1 MEVWRAGG
9 MKILLINYEYP
20 PFGGGAGNATQ
31 EIGRALTKMGY
42 AVTAL
47 IGGKGDLYTDPD
59 GIRVRPVGSSRKHFS
74 QASFKEMFSF
84 LLRGVFWALG
94 SRSRDFDLT
103 IVFFALPCGPI
114 ATFLNKRWHVPYIV
128 SLRGGDV
135 PGLVP
140 AIEPLHRF
148 LAPLRR
154 WVNKNAKA
162 VVANSPSLAELAQAS
177 DTVSVTVIP
186 NGVDTEY
193 YRPSDNNIG
202 VKSAPLRLLLVGR
215 FHRQKL
221 IPETIQWLARAKSQG
236 IEFLVTIVGDGP
248 ERDAVEATIEDVDM
262 TKFISLKG
270 WLGKDELIKQYQQA
284 DCYLNLSSYEGMP
297 NTVLEAM
304 ACALPVIA
312 SDIPPHRGLV
322 EHQVTGYLV
331 DLDRPESLID
341 QLTELATNRH
351 RGKVMGEAGRQ
362 LVLAGHSWTAVANS
376 YMALFVQ
383 RQKRSPDYV
392 V

>member
-1 MEVWRAGG
+1 

-31 EIGRALTKMGY
+31 EIGRALTKMGH

-59 GIRVRPVGSSRKHFS
+59 GIRVLPVGSSRKYLS

-84 LLRGVFWALG
+84 FLLGALWALG
-94 SRSRDFDLT
+94 GRGRDFDLT

-148 LAPLRR
+148 LAPFRR
-154 WVNKNAKA
+154 WVSKNAKA
-162 VVANSPSLAELAQAS
+162 VVANSPSLAALAQAA
-177 DTVSVTVIP
+177 DPVSVTVIP
-186 NGVDTEY
+186 NGVDTQY
-193 YRPSDNNIG
+193 YRPSGNNIG
-202 VKSAPLRLLLVGR
+202 VKGAPLRLLLVGR

-221 IPETIQWLARAKSQG
+221 IPETIQWLAQAKSQG

-248 ERDAVEATIEDVDM
+248 ERDAVEATIEDAGM
-262 TKFISLKG
+262 TKFICLKG

-312 SDIPPHRGLV
+312 SDIPPHRRLV

-341 QLTELATNRH
+341 QLTELATDRR
-351 RGKVMGEAGRQ
+351 RGRVMGEAGRQ

-383 RQKRSPDYV
+383 RQQRSPDYV

>member
-1 MEVWRAGG
+1 

-31 EIGRALTKMGY
+31 EIGRALAKMGH

-59 GIRVRPVGSSRKHFS
+59 GIRVVPVGSARKHFS

-84 LLRGVFWALG
+84 LLRGVVWALG
-94 SRSRDFDLT
+94 GRGREFDVA

-114 ATFLNKRWHVPYIV
+114 ATFLSKRWHVPYIV

-154 WVNKNAKA
+154 WVSKNAKA
-162 VVANSPSLAELAQAS
+162 VVANSPSLAALAQAA
-177 DTVSVTVIP
+177 DPVSVTVIP
-186 NGVDTEY
+186 NGVDTQY
-193 YRPSDNNIG
+193 YRLSGNNIG
-202 VKSAPLRLLLVGR
+202 VKGAPLRLLLVGR

-221 IPETIQWLARAKSQG
+221 IPETIQWLAQAKSQG

-262 TKFISLKG
+262 IKFICLKG
-270 WLGKDELIKQYQQA
+270 WLEKDELIKQYQQA

-312 SDIPPHRGLV
+312 SDIPPHRRLV

-341 QLTELATNRH
+341 QLTELTTDRR
-351 RGKVMGEAGRQ
+351 RGRVMGEAGRQ
-362 LVLAGHSWTAVANS
+362 AVLTSYCWKAVAKS

-383 RQKRSPDYV
+383 RQKGTLDHAV
-392 V
+392 

>member
-1 MEVWRAGG
+1 

-31 EIGRALTKMGY
+31 EIGRALTKMGH

-47 IGGKGDLYTDPD
+47 IGGKGDLHTDPD
-59 GIRVRPVGSSRKHFS
+59 GIRVVLVGSSRKHLS

-84 LLRGVFWALG
+84 LLRGVVWALG
-94 SRSRDFDLT
+94 SRGREFDVA

-114 ATFLNKRWHVPYIV
+114 ATCLNKRWHVPYIV

-154 WVNKNAKA
+154 WVSRNAKA

-177 DTVSVTVIP
+177 DAVSVTVIP
-186 NGVDTEY
+186 NGVDTQY
-193 YRPSDNNIG
+193 YRPSGDNIG
-202 VKSAPLRLLLVGR
+202 VKGAPLRLLLVGR

-221 IPETIQWLARAKSQG
+221 IPETIQWLAQAKSQG

-248 ERDAVEATIEDVDM
+248 ERDAVEATIEDADM
-262 TKFISLKG
+262 IKFICLKG

-312 SDIPPHRGLV
+312 SDIPPHRCLV

-341 QLTELATNRH
+341 QLTELATDRR
-351 RGKVMGEAGRQ
+351 RGRVMGEAGRQ

-376 YMALFVQ
+376 YMALFAQ
-383 RQKRSPDYV
+383 HQKESADHV

>member
-1 MEVWRAGG
+1 MR
-9 MKILLINYEYP
+9 ILLINYEYP

-31 EIGRALTKMGY
+31 EIGRALTKMGH

-47 IGGKGDLYTDPD
+47 IGGRGDLYTDPD
-59 GIRVRPVGSSRKHFS
+59 GIRVLPVGSSRKHLS

-84 LLRGVFWALG
+84 VLLGAFWALG
-94 SRSRDFDLT
+94 RRGRGFDVA

-140 AIEPLHRF
+140 AIEPLHRC

-162 VVANSPSLAELAQAS
+162 VVANSPSLAELAQAA
-177 DTVSVTVIP
+177 DPVSVTIVP
-186 NGVDTEY
+186 NGVDTQY
-193 YRPSDNNIG
+193 YRPPGNNIG
-202 VKSAPLRLLLVGR
+202 VKGAPLRLLLVCR

-221 IPETIQWLARAKSQG
+221 IPETIQWLAQAKSQG

-248 ERDAVEATIEDVDM
+248 ERDAVEATIEEVDM
-262 TKFISLKG
+262 TEFIFLKG
-270 WLGKDELIKQYQQA
+270 WLGKDELTKQYQQA

-312 SDIPPHRGLV
+312 SDIPPHRGLIK
-322 EHQVTGYLV
+322 HQVTGYLV

-341 QLTELATNRH
+341 QLTELATDRR
-351 RGKVMGEAGRQ
+351 RGRVMGEAGRQ
-362 LVLAGHSWTAVANS
+362 LVLTGHSWTAVANS
-376 YMALFVQ
+376 YMALFARHQ
-383 RQKRSPDYV
+383 REPLDRV

>member
-31 EIGRALTKMGY
+31 EIGRALTKMGH
-42 AVTAL
+42 AVTVL

-59 GIRVRPVGSSRKHFS
+59 GIRVVPVGSSRKYLS

-84 LLRGVFWALG
+84 FLLGTLWALG
-94 SRSRDFDLT
+94 SRGRGFDLT

-114 ATFLNKRWHVPYIV
+114 ATFLNKCWHVPYIV

-140 AIEPLHRF
+140 EIEPLHRF
-148 LAPLRR
+148 LTPFRR

-162 VVANSPSLAELAQAS
+162 VVANSPSLAELAQAA
-177 DTVSVTVIP
+177 DPVSVTVIP
-186 NGVDTEY
+186 NGVDTQY
-193 YRPSDNNIG
+193 YRPSGNNIG
-202 VKSAPLRLLLVGR
+202 VKGAPLRLLLVGR

-221 IPETIQWLARAKSQG
+221 IPETIQWLAQAKSQG

-248 ERDAVEATIEDVDM
+248 ERDAVKTTILEENMAEV
-262 TKFISLKG
+262 ISLKG
-270 WLGKDELIKQYQQA
+270 WLDKDELLRQYQQA

-304 ACALPVIA
+304 ACALPVLA
-312 SDIPPHRGLV
+312 SDISPHRCLV
-322 EHQVTGYLV
+322 AHQVTGYLV
-331 DLDRPESLID
+331 DLERPESLVT
-341 QLTELATNRH
+341 QLGALAADNGSLRQ
-351 RGKVMGEAGRQ
+351 MGAAGRERA
-362 LVLAGHSWTAVANS
+362 LVGHSWMAVA
-376 YMALFVQ
+376 
-383 RQKRSPDYV
+383 RDYLTLLV
-392 V
+392 PYQEERP

>member
-1 MEVWRAGG
+1 
-9 MKILLINYEYP
+9 MKILLVNYEYP

-31 EIGRALTKMGY
+31 EIGRALIKMGH

-59 GIRVRPVGSSRKHFS
+59 GIRVAPVGSSRKYLS

-84 LLRGVFWALG
+84 FLLGSLWALG
-94 SRSRDFDLT
+94 HRGRDFDLT

-114 ATFLNKRWHVPYIV
+114 ATCLNKRWHVPYIV

-148 LAPLRR
+148 LAPFRR
-154 WVNKNAKA
+154 WVSKNAKA
-162 VVANSPSLAELAQAS
+162 VVANSPSLAELAQAA
-177 DTVSVTVIP
+177 DPVSVTVIP
-186 NGVDTEY
+186 NGIDTEY
-193 YRPSDNNIG
+193 YRPSGNNIG
-202 VKSAPLRLLLVGR
+202 VKGAPLRLLLVGR

-221 IPETIQWLARAKSQG
+221 IPETIQWLAQAKSQG

-262 TKFISLKG
+262 IKFICLKG

-312 SDIPPHRGLV
+312 SDIPPHRLLV

-331 DLDRPESLID
+331 DLDRPQSLIG
-341 QLTELATNRH
+341 QLSELATDRC
-351 RGKVMGEAGRQ
+351 RGRVMGEAGRQ
-362 LVLAGHSWTAVANS
+362 AVLTSYCWKAVAKS
-376 YMALFVQ
+376 YMALFMQ
-383 RQKRSPDYV
+383 RQKGALDHAV
-392 V
+392 

>member
-1 MEVWRAGG
+1 
-9 MKILLINYEYP
+9 LINYEYP

-31 EIGRALTKMGY
+31 EIGRALTKMGH
-42 AVTAL
+42 AVTVL

-59 GIRVRPVGSSRKHFS
+59 GIRVVPVGSSRKYLS

-84 LLRGVFWALG
+84 FLLGALWALG
-94 SRSRDFDLT
+94 GRGRDFDLT

-114 ATFLNKRWHVPYIV
+114 ATLLNKRWHVPYIV

-135 PGLVP
+135 SGLVP
-140 AIEPLHRF
+140 EIEPLHRF
-148 LAPLRR
+148 LAPFRR
-154 WVNKNAKA
+154 WVGKNAKA
-162 VVANSPSLAELAQAS
+162 VVANSPSLAELAEAA
-177 DTVSVTVIP
+177 DPVSVTVIP
-186 NGVDTEY
+186 NGVDTQY
-193 YRPSDNNIG
+193 YRPSGNNIRITG
-202 VKSAPLRLLLVGR
+202 APLRLLLVGR

-221 IPETIQWLARAKSQG
+221 IPETIQWLVQAKSQG

-248 ERDAVEATIEDVDM
+248 ERNAVKATIEEVDM
-262 TKFISLKG
+262 TEFIFLKG

-312 SDIPPHRGLV
+312 SDIPPHRRLV

-341 QLTELATNRH
+341 QLAELATDRR
-351 RGKVMGEAGRQ
+351 RGRVMGEAGRQ
-362 LVLAGHSWTAVANS
+362 AVLTSYCWKAVAKS

-383 RQKRSPDYV
+383 RQKGTLDHAV
-392 V
+392 

>member
-1 MEVWRAGG
+1 

-31 EIGRALTKMGY
+31 EIGRALTKMGH
-42 AVTAL
+42 AVTTL

-59 GIRVRPVGSSRKHFS
+59 GIRVLPVGSSRKNLS

-84 LLRGVFWALG
+84 FLLGALWALG
-94 SRSRDFDLT
+94 GRGRDFDLT

-140 AIEPLHRF
+140 AIEPLHRV
-148 LAPLRR
+148 LAPFRR
-154 WVNKNAKA
+154 WVSKNAKA
-162 VVANSPSLAELAQAS
+162 VVANSPSLAELAQAA
-177 DTVSVTVIP
+177 DPVSVTVIP
-186 NGVDTEY
+186 NGVDTQY
-193 YRPSDNNIG
+193 YRPSGNNIG
-202 VKSAPLRLLLVGR
+202 VKGAPLRLLLVGR

-221 IPETIQWLARAKSQG
+221 IPETIQWLAQAKSQG

-262 TKFISLKG
+262 IKFICLKG

-312 SDIPPHRGLV
+312 SDIPPHRRLV
-322 EHQVTGYLV
+322 EHQVTGYLA

-341 QLTELATNRH
+341 QLTELATDRR
-351 RGKVMGEAGRQ
+351 RGRVMGEAGRQ
-362 LVLAGHSWTAVANS
+362 AVLTSYCWNEVAKN

-383 RQKRSPDYV
+383 HQKGTLDHAV
-392 V
+392 

>member
-9 MKILLINYEYP
+9 VKILLINYEYP

-31 EIGRALTKMGY
+31 EIGRALTKMGHT
-42 AVTAL
+42 VTAL

-59 GIRVRPVGSSRKHFS
+59 GIRVLPVGSSRKYLS

-84 LLRGVFWALG
+84 VLLGAFWALG
-94 SRSRDFDLT
+94 RQGRGFNLA

-140 AIEPLHRF
+140 EIKLLHQF

-154 WVNKNAKA
+154 WVSKNAKA
-162 VVANSPSLAELAQAS
+162 VVANSASLAELAQAS
-177 DTVSVTVIP
+177 DAVSVTVIP
-186 NGVDTEY
+186 NGVDTQY
-193 YRPSDNNIG
+193 YRPSGNKIG
-202 VKSAPLRLLLVGR
+202 VKSAPLQLLLVGR

-221 IPETIQWLARAKSQG
+221 IPETIRWLARAKSQG

-248 ERDAVEATIEDVDM
+248 ERDAVEAAIEDVDM
-262 TKFISLKG
+262 TEFISLKG

-341 QLTELATNRH
+341 QLTELVTDRH
-351 RGKVMGEAGRQ
+351 RGRVMGEAGRQ

-383 RQKRSPDYV
+383 R
-392 V
+392 

>member
-1 MEVWRAGG
+1 MRV
-9 MKILLINYEYP
+9 LLVNYEYP

-31 EIGRALTKMGY
+31 EIGRALAKMGY
-42 AVTAL
+42 AVTVL
-47 IGGKGDLYTDPD
+47 IGGKGGLHTDPD
-59 GIRVRPVGSSRKHFS
+59 GICVVPVDSSRKHFS

-84 LLRGVFWALG
+84 FLRGVFWALG
-94 SRSRDFDLT
+94 SRGRDFDLT

-148 LAPLRR
+148 LTPFRR
-154 WVNKNAKA
+154 WVGKNAMA
-162 VVANSPSLAELAQAS
+162 VVANSSSLAELAQVS
-177 DTVSVTVIP
+177 DPVSVTVIP
-186 NGVDTEY
+186 NGVDTQY
-193 YRPSDNNIG
+193 FRPCGNNIG
-202 VKSAPLRLLLVGR
+202 SEDARLRLLLVGR

-221 IPETIQWLARAKSQG
+221 IPETIGWLAQAKSQG

-248 ERDAVEATIEDVDM
+248 ERNAVEAAIKDTGM
-262 TKFISLKG
+262 TEFISLKG
-270 WLGKDELIKQYQQA
+270 WLGKDELIKQYQQT

-304 ACALPVIA
+304 ACALPVVA
-312 SDIPPHRGLV
+312 SDIPPHRCLV

-341 QLTELATNRH
+341 QLTELATDSR
-351 RGKVMGEAGRQ
+351 RGRVMGEAGRQ
-362 LVLAGHSWTAVANS
+362 VVLTSYCWQAVAKS
-376 YMALFVQ
+376 YVDLYLQ
-383 RQKRSPDYV
+383 HQKESADHV

>member
-1 MEVWRAGG
+1 

-31 EIGRALTKMGY
+31 EIGRALTEMGH
-42 AVTAL
+42 AVTVL
-47 IGGKGDLYTDPD
+47 IGGKGDFYTDPD
-59 GIRVRPVGSSRKHFS
+59 GIRVVPVGSSRKHFS
-74 QASFKEMFSF
+74 KASFKEMFSF

-94 SRSRDFDLT
+94 SRGRDFDLT

-114 ATFLNKRWHVPYIV
+114 ATFLSKRWHVPYIV

-148 LAPLRR
+148 LALFRR
-154 WVNKNAKA
+154 WVSKNAKA

-177 DTVSVTVIP
+177 DAVSVTVIP
-186 NGVDTEY
+186 NGVDTQY
-193 YRPSDNNIG
+193 YRPSGNNIG
-202 VKSAPLRLLLVGR
+202 VKGAPLRLLLVGR

-221 IPETIQWLARAKSQG
+221 IPETIQWLAQAKSQG

-262 TKFISLKG
+262 IKFICLKG

-312 SDIPPHRGLV
+312 SDIPPHRRLV

-341 QLTELATNRH
+341 QLTELATDRR
-351 RGKVMGEAGRQ
+351 RGRVMGEAGRQ
-362 LVLAGHSWTAVANS
+362 AVLTSYCWKAVAKS

-383 RQKRSPDYV
+383 RQKGTLDHAV
-392 V
+392 